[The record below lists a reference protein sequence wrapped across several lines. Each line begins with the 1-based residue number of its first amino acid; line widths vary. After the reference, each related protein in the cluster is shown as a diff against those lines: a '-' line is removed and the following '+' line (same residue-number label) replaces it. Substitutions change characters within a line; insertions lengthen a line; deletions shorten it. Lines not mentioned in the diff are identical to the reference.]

1 MAGFDI
7 VANVMVEGLD
17 TLKRLVEVTKDVAD
31 RMEKAAARLDE
42 LRDAADDAGKAV
54 KEAGDEAE
62 AAGDKIKEAGEE
74 AEDAG
79 DKARKAG
86 KEAKKA
92 GVDLDEAASQF
103 RAMGE
108 GGTFAGDM
116 LERFSVIT
124 SGPMGA
130 AIAGAVVG
138 FMAFKAALA
147 AVRFT
152 IDTLISSVTKYIE
165 NSEGLQKSQSKLNA
179 QFETLAATFGAAI
192 VGGESFSGVME
203 AVGEV
208 LDDLT
213 TFIVNNA
220 DTILKF
226 TKMLSTAAKVI
237 IQVML
242 GVVQGLVAPI
252 TIMADGI
259 MITINKLLAFVAR
272 AHMEAVEFAMALPD
286 AFRSAIGMTDDQLQR
301 IYALANRRAGEA
313 GRAASAAF
321 SDGYTVN
328 MAKAVG
334 AVNQAVTKID
344 AAMQRLTPIT
354 ERVTVKPE
362 GDAAAGPGEF
372 STSVGAGAGIPL
384 FAIQMATMQTAIQAM
399 RVAAVESIDA
409 EVQKTTRVR
418 QEAMATAAAQ
428 GEQLDELRTK
438 AADLQV
444 QARQMGGTFFAVV
457 NTFQNIMVEGTR
469 LIGDS
474 LMQATHEVT
483 NFFGAFIAGESTLSE
498 FGDAMADLAGNIANT
513 FGDLFI
519 KQGAG
524 LVLINPAVGAGLI
537 AAGLA
542 LKTLGGGLSAKGSA
556 NRGGGGARSGAAAS
570 SRDIAREIN
579 RSLRPSGDDGPMV
592 TNIEVV
598 IGGRSIQ
605 PEMVSIIDDIAR
617 QRRSRYLGR
626 RMGA

>member
-17 TLKRLVEVTKDVAD
+17 ALKRLIGLSKEVAD
-31 RMEKAAARLDE
+31 KLD
-42 LRDAADDAGKAV
+42 
-54 KEAGDEAE
+54 
-62 AAGDKIKEAGEE
+62 EAGES
-74 AEDAG
+74 ARGAG
-79 DKARKAG
+79 EEFEGAGEKARGAGEEFDGAGESAGGAGEEFDGAGEKAKG
-86 KEAKKA
+86 A
-92 GVDLDEAASQF
+92 GEKLKNAASQF

-108 GGTFAGDM
+108 SGTFAGDM

-124 SGPMGA
+124 SGPVGA
-130 AIAGAVVG
+130 AIGAAVVG

-213 TFIVNNA
+213 TFIVNNS

-242 GVVQGLVAPI
+242 GVVQGILAPV
-252 TIMADGI
+252 TIMTDGI
-259 MITINKLLAFVAR
+259 IITINKLLAFVAR

-362 GDAAAGPGEF
+362 GDAATGPGEF